1 MMSLATAITETMRAH
16 ELTTAQLA
24 KRLGMEYDRA
34 NLYRMLNGVTKE
46 PRLGTLIQLCIA
58 LETSP
63 SELLELAGVWSP
75 NTPGQ
80 ATPDDL
86 RLRGAF
92 GQVRALPM
100 AMQQRAVPLV
110 EALATGWLTAEDDE
124 EESLDADVGPA
135 ERPPA
140 AGEA

>member
-1 MMSLATAITETMRAH
+1 MMSLATAIEETMRAH

-24 KRLGMEYDRA
+24 KRLGMEYNHS

-46 PRLGTLIQLCIA
+46 PRLGTLVQLCIA

-75 NTPGQ
+75 ETRGQ

-86 RLRGAF
+86 RLRVAF
-92 GQVRALPM
+92 GQVRTLPM
-100 AMQQRAVPLV
+100 AKQQRAVPLV
-110 EALATGWLTAEDDE
+110 EALATGWLTDEDDE
-124 EESLDADVGPA
+124 EERLNANAGPA
-135 ERPPA
+135 ERPVT

>member
-1 MMSLATAITETMRAH
+1 MSLATAIEETMRAH

-46 PRLGTLIQLCIA
+46 PRLGTLVQLCIA

-63 SELLELAGVWSP
+63 SELLELAGVWA
-75 NTPGQ
+75 PGVPGG
-80 ATPDDL
+80 ATAEDL

-92 GQVRALPM
+92 RQVRALPM
-100 AMQQRAVPLV
+100 ATQQQVAPLV
-110 EALATGWLTAEDDE
+110 EALATAWVPDEDDE
-124 EESLDADVGPA
+124 EENLDEDAGPA
-135 ERPPA
+135 ERPAA

>member
-16 ELTTAQLA
+16 ELTAA
-24 KRLGMEYDRA
+24 GVARRLGLEQDRA
-34 NLYRMLNGVTKE
+34 TFYRMLGGRTKE
-46 PRLGTLIQLCIA
+46 PRLGTLVQLCIA

-75 NTPGQ
+75 DTPGQ

-124 EESLDADVGPA
+124 EESLDADAGPA

>member
-1 MMSLATAITETMRAH
+1 MMSLATAIEEIMRAH

-46 PRLGTLIQLCIA
+46 PRLGTLVQLCIA
-58 LETSP
+58 LETTP

-75 NTPGQ
+75 DTPGQ

-92 GQVRALPM
+92 GQVRALTI
-100 AMQQRAVPLV
+100 AMQHRAMPLI
-110 EALATGWLTAEDDE
+110 EALATGWLTDEDDE
-124 EESLDADVGPA
+124 KDMS
-135 ERPPA
+135 
-140 AGEA
+140 

>member
-1 MMSLATAITETMRAH
+1 MSLATAIRETMLARGLRTV
-16 ELTTAQLA
+16 ELA
-24 KRLGMEYDRA
+24 KRLGLEYDRA
-34 NLYRMLNGVTKE
+34 NFYRMLNGATKE
-46 PRLGTLIQLCIA
+46 PRLGTLVQLCIA

-63 SELLELAGVWSP
+63 SELLKLAGVWA
-75 NTPGQ
+75 PGVPGG

-100 AMQQRAVPLV
+100 DMQHRAVPLV
-110 EALATGWLTAEDDE
+110 EALATGWLTDEDDE
-124 EESLDADVGPA
+124 EEGLDADAGPP
-135 ERPPA
+135 ERPAA

>member
-1 MMSLATAITETMRAH
+1 MSLATAIKGTMRAH
-16 ELTTAQLA
+16 ELTTAQVA

-34 NLYRMLNGVTKE
+34 TLYRMLNGATKE
-46 PRLGTLIQLCIA
+46 PRLGTLVQLCIA

-75 NTPGQ
+75 DTPGQ

-92 GQVRALPM
+92 GQVRALPI
-100 AMQQRAVPLV
+100 AMQQRAVSMV
-110 EALATGWLTAEDDE
+110 EALAAAWVTETSAIDE
-124 EESLDADVGPA
+124 TDRHGSFV
-135 ERPPA
+135 
-140 AGEA
+140 